1 MEFLL
6 DVLVLGFNSVLLP
19 EDRLELLMGLL
30 VGQVPYFLFQRLDLG
45 LGPLSNGSLSF
56 TVICPLL
63 GQLIWSEVGDAA
75 GCGGGSA
82 ALLGGAIA
90 GGGAIVDRRLMRR
103 MGGRVERMLGR
114 RSR

>member
-1 MEFLL
+1 
-6 DVLVLGFNSVLLP
+6 
-19 EDRLELLMGLL
+19 MGLL
-30 VGQVPYFLFQRLDLG
+30 IGQIPYFLLQRLDLY

-63 GQLIWSEVGDAA
+63 GQLVWSEVGDPA

-90 GGGAIVDRRLMRR
+90 GGGAIVDRRVMR
-103 MGGRVERMLGR
+103 MGGRVEGMLGR